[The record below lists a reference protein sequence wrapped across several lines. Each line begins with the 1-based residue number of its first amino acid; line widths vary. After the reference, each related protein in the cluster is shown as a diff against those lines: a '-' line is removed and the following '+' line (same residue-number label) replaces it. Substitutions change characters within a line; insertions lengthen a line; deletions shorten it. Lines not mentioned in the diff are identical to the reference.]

1 MDLFEQ
7 VGGWADLLWV
17 VDGASAGDP
26 TLVRLLRRLG
36 TVVDISRL
44 GPDAAARVLCPH
56 RPDGIVSFVDDH
68 VEAAAALAVRLGLTY
83 HSPEVARTVVDKRL
97 QRAALDA
104 AGVPGPRNWTVPAG
118 LPMADTA
125 RLAAQVCYPAV
136 LKPAEG
142 SGSRGIRWVDD
153 ARDLVEHLGAGGP
166 GVDYLVEQYLEDAPD
181 TEAWMA
187 SYLSV
192 ESVVR
197 AGRAWHVAFTGRFP
211 LAESFRETGNFLP
224 GIIRPDQVSP
234 VLALVDRAIAALGI
248 TDAVIHT
255 EVKLT
260 PDGPMLIEVNG
271 RLGGRPPFLL
281 VEVSGVNLFQV
292 ACQVAVGEPVAFD
305 GLARCREVGFWLMRQ
320 PPVWAARV
328 ASVSGLDEV
337 RNLSGVHTVNLRRG
351 PGEPVDWRN
360 GTDSQVLTVRGSAPD
375 HRSLSETID
384 AIGHK
389 VTVTYDDWRAAN
401 GAADRSPAGAADRR

>member
-1 MDLFEQ
+1 VRPRVAVLHHPRSFFPLDLFEQ
-7 VGGWADLLWV
+7 VGECAELLWV
-17 VDGASAGDP
+17 VDETSIGDA
-26 TLVRLLRRLG
+26 TLGRLLRRLG
-36 TVVDISRL
+36 TVVDVSRL
-44 GPDAAARVLCPH
+44 GPDAAAGVLGAH

-68 VEAAAALAVRLGLTY
+68 VEAAAALAHRLGLTY
-83 HSPEVARTVVDKRL
+83 HSPEVARTIVDKRL

-104 AGVPGPRNWTVPAG
+104 AGVPGPQNWTIPAD
-118 LPMADTA
+118 LPATEAA
-125 RLAAQVCYPAV
+125 RVAARVCYPAV

-142 SGSRGIRWVDD
+142 SGSRGIRRVDD
-153 ARDLVEHLGAGGP
+153 ARALLEHLSGDGAGL
-166 GVDYLVEQYLEDAPD
+166 DHLVEQYLEDAPG

-192 ESVVR
+192 ESVVS
-197 AGRAWHVAFTGRFP
+197 AGLVSHVAFTGRFP

-224 GIIRPDQVSP
+224 GIIPPELESP

-281 VEVSGVNLFQV
+281 VDVSPVNLFQV

-305 GLARCREVGFWLMRQ
+305 GLAHCHDVGFWLMLQ
-320 PPVWAARV
+320 PPVWSTQV

-337 RNLSGVHTVNLRRG
+337 GDLEGVHTVNLRIG
-351 PGEPVDWRN
+351 PGERVDWRE
-360 GTDSQVLTVRGSAPD
+360 GTDSQVLTVRGSTPD

-384 AIGHK
+384 AISHK
-389 VTVTYDDWRAAN
+389 VTVVYDD
-401 GAADRSPAGAADRR
+401 